1 MDIRIVGFGAA
12 ALALIAVV
20 VIGLTATR
28 SNSPG
33 PATLPELKR
42 VMLSTGGVGYFEYQ
56 TQVSGDAQIA
66 LPVRMD
72 QVDDVLKSI
81 VVFDDKGGTGFVQLP
96 SRAPLSDI
104 FRGLPFGPEAL
115 NSNAALVQALKGS
128 QVSVNGPARLDGRIV
143 SVVEETEKTGDDHG
157 QITRHRVGV
166 MTDDGLRQFVLED
179 AENISFSDPVLQGQI
194 NQALVSV
201 AEHREGQGRT
211 LKIRANGEGSRTVTI
226 AYVVEAPLWKSSYRL
241 ATGVGPGKAH
251 MQGWAILENVSGT
264 DWNDIDLTV
273 VTGNPVTFRQ
283 ALYQTYYV
291 SRPEIPVEVLGR
303 ILPRA
308 DEGAVAAADVADDR
322 KAEMTR
328 GEAAVAAPAPPPPPP
343 APVMRSAARPSRLHG
358 ADGNTPT
365 SGGFAPQMAKPMAAE
380 SKEAA
385 TQVVFHLPNK
395 VSVMNGQSLAVPIVD
410 RSVPG
415 ELVALYQRETHP
427 THPLAAVR
435 LTNDSG
441 TGLPPGV
448 LTLYDVQTDDK
459 KNQITSYI
467 GDAQLSTLPDGEAR
481 VLAFA
486 LDQKITIDHE
496 DKAEQTIANA
506 TLVGGVFKAS
516 AVDERTTV
524 YTIKGAPKEDRKVV
538 IEHPREAGWNLIA
551 PDPKSSEM
559 TPDRWRIPV
568 EVKAGQTVK
577 FPVTTQWPREETQ
590 QLVDIDLD
598 TVLAYAANAKLTEA
612 QRAAFT
618 KMAEMKRAAAAIDG
632 QIETEGQARDRVF
645 EDQERLR
652 ENIKA
657 VPAGSALQQRYL
669 RSMGDLEDQADAHKK
684 NIDRLSQQKA
694 AEEKKLADYVGGLN
708 L

>member
-1 MDIRIVGFGAA
+1 MDIRIVGLGAA

-20 VIGLTATR
+20 VIGLTGGSGSST
-28 SNSPG
+28 P
-33 PATLPELKR
+33 PTLPELKR

-56 TQVSGDAQIA
+56 TQISGDAQIA

-104 FRGLPFGPEAL
+104 FRGLPFGPDAL
-115 NSNAALVQALKGS
+115 NSNAALILALKGS
-128 QVSVNGPARLDGRIV
+128 EISVNGPARIQGRIV
-143 SVVEETEKTGDDHG
+143 SIVEETAKGENDT

-166 MTDDGLRQFVLED
+166 MTDDGLRQFILED

-194 NQALVSV
+194 NQALISV

-211 LKIRANGEGSRTVTI
+211 LKIRANGEGSRLLTI

-241 ATGVGPGKAH
+241 STGIGPAKAR

-291 SRPEIPVEVLGR
+291 ARPEIPVEVLGR

-308 DEGAVAAADVADDR
+308 DEGAVAAAETEES
-322 KAEMTR
+322 KS
-328 GEAAVAAPAPPPPPP
+328 APMGGLAPASPMAAPPPPPP
-343 APVMRSAARPSRLHG
+343 APRQGAMRGARDHAAQLS
-358 ADGNTPT
+358 
-365 SGGFAPQMAKPMAAE
+365 SGFAANQPAKPMAAE

-385 TQVVFHLPNK
+385 TQVTFHLPNK
-395 VSVMNGQSLAVPIVD
+395 VSVLNGQSLAVPIVD
-410 RSVPG
+410 REVPG
-415 ELVALYQRETHP
+415 ELVALYQPETST

-435 LTNDSG
+435 LTNNSG

-448 LTLYDVQTDDK
+448 LTLYDVALDSNK
-459 KNQITSYI
+459 VPVTSYV
-467 GDAQLSTLPDGEAR
+467 GDAQLSTFPDAEAR

-486 LDQKITIDHE
+486 LDQKITIDRE

-506 TLVGGVFKAS
+506 TLANGIFKAS
-516 AVDERTTV
+516 IVDQRTTI

-538 IEHPREAGWNLIA
+538 IEHPREAGWNLLN
-551 PDPKSSEM
+551 PDPKTSEM

-577 FPVTTQWPREETQ
+577 FPVTTQWPRDETQ

-598 TVLAYAANAKLTEA
+598 TVLAYASNAKLTDA

-618 KMAEMKRAAAAIDG
+618 KMAEMKRAIDAIDS
-632 QIETEGQARDRVF
+632 QSETEGQARDRVF

-669 RSMGDLEDQADAHKK
+669 RSMGELEDQADAHKR
-684 NIDRLSQQKA
+684 NIEKLAQQKLV
-694 AEEKKLADYVGGLN
+694 EEKKLADYVGGLN

>member
-20 VIGLTATR
+20 VIGLTATGPR
-28 SNSPG
+28 SLG

-104 FRGLPFGPEAL
+104 FRGLPFGPDAL

-128 QVSVNGPARLDGRIV
+128 EVSVNGPARLEGRIV
-143 SVVEETEKTGDDHG
+143 SVVEETEKTGDNNG

-166 MTDDGLRQFVLED
+166 MTADGLRQFVLED

-211 LKIRANGEGSRTVTI
+211 LKIRTNGEGSRTVTI
-226 AYVVEAPLWKSSYRL
+226 AYVVEAPLWKSSYRI
-241 ATGVGPGKAH
+241 ATGVGPGKAR

-264 DWNDIDLTV
+264 DWTDIDLTV

-303 ILPRA
+303 ILPRP
-308 DEGAVAAADVADDR
+308 DEGAVAVDEVASEQEH
-322 KAEMTR
+322 KAM
-328 GEAAVAAPAPPPPPP
+328 GSLASPAMAPPPPPP
-343 APVMRSAARPSRLHG
+343 APAPQSAARLRG
-358 ADGNTPT
+358 ERADGNAPA
-365 SGGFAPQMAKPMAAE
+365 SGGFASRPAKPMAAE

-385 TQVVFHLPNK
+385 TQVIFHLPNK
-395 VSVMNGQSLAVPIVD
+395 VSVMNGQSLAVPIVG
-410 RSVPG
+410 RNVPG
-415 ELVALYQRETHP
+415 ELVALYQPETHP

-486 LDQKITIDHE
+486 LDQKITIDRE
-496 DKAEQTIANA
+496 NKAEQTIANA
-506 TLVGGVFKAS
+506 TLAGGVFKAS
-516 AVDERTTV
+516 VVDERTTV
-524 YTIKGAPKEDRKVV
+524 YTIKGAPKEDRKIV

-551 PDPKSSEM
+551 PDPKTSEM

-577 FPVTTQWPREETQ
+577 FTVTAQWPREETQ

-598 TVLAYAANAKLTEA
+598 TVLAYASNAKLTEA

-618 KMAEMKRAAAAIDG
+618 KMAEMKRTIDAIDS

-645 EDQERLR
+645 EDQGRIR
-652 ENIKA
+652 QNIQA

-669 RSMGDLEDQADAHKK
+669 RSMSDLEDQADTHKK
-684 NIDRLSQQKA
+684 NIDRLDQQKA
-694 AEEKKLADYVGGLN
+694 GEEKKLADYVGGLN